1 MKLGDNH
8 RKGPFYWRFNGPV
21 YVFAFDIGRVNFWF
35 WDKDTDGLG
44 FMLHLS
50 LFSDFFW
57 FNLSLWQI
65 GAHWE
70 RRLK

>member
-1 MKLGDNH
+1 
-8 RKGPFYWRFNGPV
+8 V
-21 YVFAFDIGRVNFWF
+21 YLFAFDIGRLKFWF
-35 WDKDTDGLG
+35 WDKDTDGFG

-65 GAHWE
+65 GAYWE
-70 RRLK
+70 R